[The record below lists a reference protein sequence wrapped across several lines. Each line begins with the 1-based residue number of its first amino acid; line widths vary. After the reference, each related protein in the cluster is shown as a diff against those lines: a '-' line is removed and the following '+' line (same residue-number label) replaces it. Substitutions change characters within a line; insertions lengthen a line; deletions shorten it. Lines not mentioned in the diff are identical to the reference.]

1 MASSDGCMASL
12 PLVESRR
19 ITKHSPSTYVQRH
32 TSHLEGQAP
41 HGSLVNAPNCKP
53 YAIAIRLTRVWCV
66 LAMVIQEYFD
76 IGGVIGMTVRGMYAY
91 YVCCWLGGR
100 LSSGGEATSAVC
112 GGSSIIAQ

>member
-1 MASSDGCMASL
+1 MLDSLVLSDGFRLDDLIDVETREVSL
-12 PLVESRR
+12 RLLSDPEIYRQELRR
-19 ITKHSPSTYVQRH
+19 IF
-32 TSHLEGQAP
+32 A
-41 HGSLVNAPNCKP
+41 
-53 YAIAIRLTRVWCV
+53 RVWCV